1 MSKPSPSRRPL
12 LSFYLVCGQGAP
24 AEPVAAGQH
33 LPTKRPR
40 RYPSDTTDLEWQIM
54 APYVPVGG
62 TTSAGGRPVTHP
74 RRDIVDAIR
83 YVDRT
88 SCQWR
93 ALPVDLPPWSC
104 VYGYFRHWNRDGTLN
119 RLHNSLREQVRQAEG
134 RQRDPTA
141 AAVDSQSVRA
151 AETVSKPS
159 RGYDAGK
166 KINGRKRHIAVDTCG
181 LLLVVLV
188 TGAGVQDR
196 DAARLLLRA
205 LRACFPSISKLWA
218 DGGYSGQL
226 VAWAAATLRLTVE
239 IVRKLAGQVGFKV
252 LPRRWVVERTFSWIN
267 RCRRTV
273 RDYERLPA
281 HHAAMVQWA
290 MIIIMTRRLARH
302 QAAGRL
308 PAHQPA

>member
-1 MSKPSPSRRPL
+1 
-12 LSFYLVCGQGAP
+12 VD
-24 AEPVAAGQH
+24 GQH
-33 LPTKRPR
+33 VPTQRPR
-40 RYPSDTTDLEWQIM
+40 RYPSDTDEDEWAVL

-62 TTSAGGRPVTHP
+62 TTAQGGRPPQYP

-93 ALPVDLPPWSC
+93 ALPADFPPWDT
-104 VYGYFRHWNRDGTLN
+104 VYHYYRAWSRDGTLT
-119 RLHNSLREQVRQAEG
+119 RMHDGLRMQVRQALG
-134 RQRDPTA
+134 RDADPTA
-141 AAVDSQSVRA
+141 AAADSQSVRA
-151 AETVSKPS
+151 AETVGKTS

-166 KINGRKRHIAVDTCG
+166 KINGRKRHIVVDTCG
-181 LLLVVLV
+181 LLLVILV

-196 DAARLLLRA
+196 DAARLLLWA
-205 LRACFPSISKLWA
+205 LRTCFPTIKLLWA

-226 VAWAAATLRLTVE
+226 VSWASHTLGLAVE
-239 IVRKLAGQVGFKV
+239 IVRKVAGQVGFQV
-252 LPRRWVVERTFSWIN
+252 LPRRWVVERTFAWIN

-290 MIIIMTRRLARH
+290 MVIIMTRRLARH
-302 QAAGRL
+302 RRAARRASPTQAA
-308 PAHQPA
+308 

>member
-1 MSKPSPSRRPL
+1 M
-12 LSFYLVCGQGAP
+12 SFYLVGGQGALTDP
-24 AEPVAAGQH
+24 AVVGEH
-33 LPTKRPR
+33 LPTQRPR
-40 RYPSDTTDLEWQIM
+40 RYPSDTDDDEWALL

-62 TTSAGGRPVTHP
+62 TTAQGGRPPQYP

-83 YVDRT
+83 YLDRT

-93 ALPVDLPPWSC
+93 ALPADFPPWDT
-104 VYGYFRHWNRDGTLN
+104 VYHYFRAWTRDGTLT
-119 RLHNSLREQVRQAEG
+119 RMHDGLRMQVRQALG
-134 RQRDPTA
+134 READPTA
-141 AAVDSQSVRA
+141 AAADSQSVRA
-151 AETVSKPS
+151 AETVGKTS

-166 KINGRKRHIAVDTCG
+166 KINGRKRHIVVDTCG

-196 DAARLLLRA
+196 DAARLLLWA
-205 LRACFPSISKLWA
+205 LRSCFPTVRLLWA

-226 VAWAAATLRLTVE
+226 VTWAATRLGLTVD
-239 IVRKLAGQVGFKV
+239 IVRKLAGQVGFQV
-252 LPRRWVVERTFSWIN
+252 LPRRWVVERTFAWIN

-290 MIIIMTRRLARH
+290 MVIIMTRRLARH
-302 QAAGRL
+302 QRTARKASPIR
-308 PAHQPA
+308 AT

>member
-1 MSKPSPSRRPL
+1 V
-12 LSFYLVCGQGAP
+12 SFYLVGGQGAP
-24 AEPVAAGQH
+24 TDPAVVGEH
-33 LPTKRPR
+33 LPTQRPR
-40 RYPSDTTDLEWQIM
+40 RYPSDTDDDEWALL

-62 TTSAGGRPVTHP
+62 PTAQGGRPPQYP

-83 YVDRT
+83 YLDRT

-93 ALPVDLPPWSC
+93 ALPADFPPWDT
-104 VYGYFRHWNRDGTLN
+104 VYHYFRAWTRDGTLT
-119 RLHNSLREQVRQAEG
+119 RMHDGLRMQVRQALG
-134 RQRDPTA
+134 READPTA
-141 AAVDSQSVRA
+141 AAADSQSVRA
-151 AETVSKPS
+151 AETVGKTS

-166 KINGRKRHIAVDTCG
+166 KINGRKRHIVVDTCG

-196 DAARLLLRA
+196 DAARLLLWA
-205 LRACFPSISKLWA
+205 LRSCFPTVRLLWA

-226 VAWAAATLRLTVE
+226 VTWAATTLGLTVD
-239 IVRKLAGQVGFKV
+239 IVRKLAGQVGFQV
-252 LPRRWVVERTFSWIN
+252 LPRRWVVERTFAWIN

-290 MIIIMTRRLARH
+290 MVIIMTRRLARH
-302 QAAGRL
+302 QRTARKASSIR
-308 PAHQPA
+308 AT

>member
-1 MSKPSPSRRPL
+1 V
-12 LSFYLVCGQGAP
+12 SFYLVAGQGASTDP
-24 AEPVAAGQH
+24 CPVGEH
-33 LPTKRPR
+33 LPTARPR
-40 RYPSDTTDLEWQIM
+40 RYPSDTDDDEWAVL

-62 TTSAGGRPVTHP
+62 TTVQGGRPPLYP
-74 RRDIVDAIR
+74 RRDVVDAIR

-93 ALPVDLPPWSC
+93 ALPADFPPWDT
-104 VYGYFRHWNRDGTLN
+104 VYHYFRTWNRDGTLT
-119 RLHNSLREQVRQAEG
+119 RMHDGLRMQVRQVLG
-134 RQRDPTA
+134 RDRDPTA

-151 AETVSKPS
+151 AETVAKTS

-166 KINGRKRHIAVDTCG
+166 KINGRKRHIVVDTCG

-196 DAARLLLRA
+196 DAARLLLWA
-205 LRACFPSISKLWA
+205 LRTCFPTVRLLWA

-226 VAWAAATLRLTVE
+226 VAWAAAVLGLTVE
-239 IVRKLAGQVGFKV
+239 IVRKLAGQVGFQV
-252 LPRRWVVERTFSWIN
+252 LPRRWVVERTFAWIN

-290 MIIIMTRRLARH
+290 MVIIMTRRLARH
-302 QAAGRL
+302 HAASKPR
-308 PAHQPA
+308 P

>member
-1 MSKPSPSRRPL
+1 V
-12 LSFYLVCGQGAP
+12 SFYLVAGQGASTDP
-24 AEPVAAGQH
+24 ATASEH
-33 LPTKRPR
+33 LPTRRPR
-40 RYPSDTTDLEWQIM
+40 RYPSDTDDDEWAIM
-54 APYVPVGG
+54 AGYVPVGG
-62 TTSAGGRPVTHP
+62 TTSQGGRPVTYP

-93 ALPVDLPPWSC
+93 ALPADFPPWDT
-104 VYGYFRHWNRDGTLN
+104 VYHYFRAWTTDGTLT
-119 RLHNSLREQVRQAEG
+119 RLHNGLRTQVRHVLG
-134 RQRDPTA
+134 RGQDPSA
-141 AAVDSQSVRA
+141 AAADSQTVRA
-151 AETVSKPS
+151 AETVAKTS

-166 KINGRKRHIAVDTCG
+166 KINGRKRHIVVDTCG

-196 DAARLLLRA
+196 DAARLLLWA
-205 LRACFPSISKLWA
+205 LRSCFPTVRLLWA

-226 VAWAAATLRLTVE
+226 VAWAATTLNLTVE

-252 LPRRWVVERTFSWIN
+252 LPRRWVAERTFAWIN

-290 MIIIMTRRLARH
+290 MIIVMTRRLARH
-302 QAAGRL
+302 RRT
-308 PAHQPA
+308 AHQLPPIRAA